1 LILKSDISKNEYASF
16 YGGYID
22 LVKSDVTVVE
32 ALNQSFSLVLEYF
45 ENLSEENANFRYA
58 QDKWS
63 LKEMLLHCI
72 DTERIMVYRA
82 LRFSRNDTTELPGF
96 DQDIYVLE
104 SEASKKNIAQL
115 IEEYKSVR
123 NATLS
128 LFKGFST
135 EQLKRTGIANGKRM
149 SVRAL
154 GFVISGHELHH
165 LNICKE
171 RYISN

>member
-1 LILKSDISKNEYASF
+1 M
-16 YGGYID
+16 
-22 LVKSDVTVVE
+22 VKSDVTVVE

-135 EQLKRTGIANGKRM
+135 EQLKRSGIANGKRM

>member
-1 LILKSDISKNEYASF
+1 MILKSDISKNEYASF

-135 EQLKRTGIANGKRM
+135 EQLKRSGIANGKRM

>member
-1 LILKSDISKNEYASF
+1 MILKSDISKNEYASF